1 MVGLAAKVRAEQ
13 LLKASFLFS
22 SAMLL
27 LRSIHGF
34 VYVYIHGAG
43 SHHDISIIAT
53 SNNSTISITTVIIS
67 ITTVIISIT
76 TTVIISMMLHLSS
89 GHPESLAADAKA
101 AS

>member
-67 ITTVIISIT
+67 ITT
-76 TTVIISMMLHLSS
+76 TVIISMMLHLSS

>member
-34 VYVYIHGAG
+34 VYAYIHGAG

-53 SNNSTISITTVIIS
+53 SNNSTIS

>member
-67 ITTVIISIT
+67 ITT
-76 TTVIISMMLHLSS
+76 TVIISMMLHLSS
-89 GHPESLAADAKA
+89 GHPESLVADAKA